1 MFLVIYNNLFLVNEC
16 LDKVVINIG
25 KIVKCNYVIIIN
37 NNFMFNLGCCVF
49 FEGIVVFL
57 FVYVLIF
64 IIDNLFNEN
73 FCENN
78 SVVEVF
84 YLDENV
90 ILVNNIFI

>member
-1 MFLVIYNNLFLVNEC
+1 MFLVVYSNLFLVNEC

-25 KIVKCNYVIIIN
+25 RRVKCNGVMIIN

-49 FEGIVVFL
+49 FEGVVVFL
-57 FVYVLIF
+57 FIYVLIF
-64 IIDNLFNEN
+64 IIGNLFNEN
-73 FCENN
+73 NCENN

-84 YLDENV
+84 YLDENI